1 MKTETP
7 IVANDI
13 IEGTVTA
20 HVHMQI
26 PTKALIEWVNQAYE
40 TDAIFYWMD
49 DVRGR
54 KKALLEIGGLVHHYT
69 YQFEVLA
76 GGNFDDAK
84 WHAINVETIL
94 RGIEAILSGK
104 IKLNSRLISYIQQ
117 GVLEAVTDQTGEL
130 DSEGL
135 DCVIQ
140 AGLFGE
146 VIYG

>member
-20 HVHMQI
+20 HVHLQV

-54 KKALLEIGGLVHHYT
+54 KKAMLEIGGLVHHYT
-69 YQFEVLA
+69 YQFEVLV
-76 GGNFDDAK
+76 DDK
-84 WHAINVETIL
+84 WHAINVETVL

-104 IKLNSRLISYIQQ
+104 ININSRLIAHINE
-117 GVLEAVTDQTGEL
+117 GVLEAVTDKTGSL
-130 DSEGL
+130 DSEAL